1 MCMNDDLRNEI
12 LVKNIKTLEDA
23 IKAIKQNKSNINVII
38 KELEGVKEK
47 IKNQK
52 EEFSKKISEIE
63 ENFKN
68 EIEKLRDEFKNN
80 VLNEFPNTEKNN
92 FSNSFEETFPSCEK
106 LEDKKEVKEENNL
119 NFGNENQEIEL
130 KKENLDLKER
140 LENLKNEKI
149 KEIGEK
155 DQRISEL
162 TEKNTELEEKNK
174 KLENEK
180 NDKIDE
186 IKKLSKDLNQEKANF
201 DNLETKFSNFKKGA
215 EDEFL
220 KLNGEIKSRDVK
232 INDLNFKINNLLREK
247 TNLEKNV
254 DDLRREILSKN
265 QAITRLEN
273 QVSSLTENVKNRDY
287 KISGLEKD
295 NNELENDKN
304 NLISRLADFKDLEEL
319 EALYSEY
326 LKIPENDRE
335 KYDAILKPHLG
346 KDMFLYL
353 VTTKFSNYK
362 DFLKNDF
369 IENAD
374 FYAVLVKIYDYV
386 INVMNKEYDEEVYEF
401 LNPEIGERY
410 NPISQIPSS
419 NSVSNGDVARVIVKG
434 YQRKRDK
441 KLLYQSIVLLK

>member
-1 MCMNDDLRNEI
+1 MNDGQTGKI
-12 LVKNIKTLEDA
+12 LNDSI
-23 IKAIKQNKSNINVII
+23 
-38 KELEGVKEK
+38 EK
-47 IKNQK
+47 IKGILSIIAK
-52 EEFSKKISEIE
+52 ISTRVDGLEKRISEIE
-63 ENFKN
+63 
-68 EIEKLRDEFKNN
+68 KLNN
-80 VLNEFPNTEKNN
+80 IYSPK
-92 FSNSFEETFPSCEK
+92 ETISD
-106 LEDKKEVKEENNL
+106 EDKNEVKERNNL
-119 NFGNENQEIEL
+119 DFGNKNQEIEL
-130 KKENLDLKER
+130 KKENLDLKKR

-149 KEIGEK
+149 KEIEEK

-174 KLENEK
+174 KLEEEK

-186 IKKLSKDLNQEKANF
+186 IKKISKDLNQEKDNF
-201 DNLETKFSNFKKGA
+201 DNLKIEFSNFKKGA
-215 EDEFL
+215 EAEFL
-220 KLNGEIKSRDVK
+220 RLNGEIKSRDVK

-247 TNLEKNV
+247 ANLEKKV
-254 DDLRREILSKN
+254 DDLRREIFSKN
-265 QAITRLEN
+265 QTITHLEN
-273 QVSSLTENVKNRDY
+273 QVSSLTKDVKNRDN
-287 KISGLEKD
+287 KILGLEKD
-295 NNELENDKN
+295 KYELENDKN

-335 KYDAILKPHLG
+335 KYDAILKPYLG

-401 LNPEIGERY
+401 VNPEIGERY

>member
-1 MCMNDDLRNEI
+1 MNDGQTGKI
-12 LVKNIKTLEDA
+12 LNDSI
-23 IKAIKQNKSNINVII
+23 
-38 KELEGVKEK
+38 EK
-47 IKNQK
+47 IKGILSIIAK
-52 EEFSKKISEIE
+52 ISTRVDGLEKRISEIE
-63 ENFKN
+63 
-68 EIEKLRDEFKNN
+68 KLNN
-80 VLNEFPNTEKNN
+80 IYSPK
-92 FSNSFEETFPSCEK
+92 ETISD
-106 LEDKKEVKEENNL
+106 EDKKEVKEQNDLE
-119 NFGNENQEIEL
+119 FGNENQGIKL
-130 KKENLDLKER
+130 KKENKKLEEENLDLKER

-149 KEIGEK
+149 KEIEEK

-174 KLENEK
+174 KLEEEK
-180 NDKIDE
+180 NEKIDE
-186 IKKLSKDLNQEKANF
+186 IKKISKDLNQEKDNF
-201 DNLETKFSNFKKGA
+201 DNLKIEFSNFKKGA
-215 EDEFL
+215 EAEFL

-295 NNELENDKN
+295 NNKLKNDKN

-401 LNPEIGERY
+401 VNPEIGERY

>member
-1 MCMNDDLRNEI
+1 MNDGQTGKI
-12 LVKNIKTLEDA
+12 LNDSI
-23 IKAIKQNKSNINVII
+23 
-38 KELEGVKEK
+38 EK
-47 IKNQK
+47 IKGILSIIAK
-52 EEFSKKISEIE
+52 ISTRVDGLEKRISEIE
-63 ENFKN
+63 
-68 EIEKLRDEFKNN
+68 KLNN
-80 VLNEFPNTEKNN
+80 IYSPK
-92 FSNSFEETFPSCEK
+92 ETISD
-106 LEDKKEVKEENNL
+106 EDKNEVKERNNL
-119 NFGNENQEIEL
+119 DFGNKNQEIEL
-130 KKENLDLKER
+130 KKENLDLKKR

-149 KEIGEK
+149 KEIEEK

-174 KLENEK
+174 KLEEEK

-186 IKKLSKDLNQEKANF
+186 IKKISKDLNQEKDNF

-215 EDEFL
+215 EAEFL
-220 KLNGEIKSRDVK
+220 RLNGEIKSRDVK

-247 TNLEKNV
+247 ANLEKKV
-254 DDLRREILSKN
+254 DDLRREIFSKN
-265 QAITRLEN
+265 QTITHLEN
-273 QVSSLTENVKNRDY
+273 QVSSLTKDVKNRDN
-287 KISGLEKD
+287 KILGLEKD
-295 NNELENDKN
+295 KYELENDKN

-335 KYDAILKPHLG
+335 KYDAILKPYLG

-401 LNPEIGERY
+401 VNPEIGERY

>member
-1 MCMNDDLRNEI
+1 MCMNDYLRDEI

-92 FSNSFEETFPSCEK
+92 FGNSFEETFPSCEK
-106 LEDKKEVKEENNL
+106 LEDKNEVKEKNNL
-119 NFGNENQEIEL
+119 NFGNGNQENEL
-130 KKENLDLKER
+130 KEENKKLEEENLDLKKR

-149 KEIGEK
+149 KEIGER
-155 DQRISEL
+155 DRRISEL
-162 TEKNTELEEKNK
+162 TEKNTELKDKNK
-174 KLENEK
+174 KLEEEKNEK
-180 NDKIDE
+180 IDK
-186 IKKLSKDLNQEKANF
+186 
-201 DNLETKFSNFKKGA
+201 
-215 EDEFL
+215 
-220 KLNGEIKSRDVK
+220 IKSRDVK
-232 INDLNFKINNLLREK
+232 IDNLLREK
-247 TNLEKNV
+247 ANLEKNV
-254 DDLRREILSKN
+254 DDLS
-265 QAITRLEN
+265 QTITHLEN
-273 QVSSLTENVKNRDY
+273 QVSSLTKDVKNGDN
-287 KISGLEKD
+287 KILGLEKD
-295 NNELENDKN
+295 KYELENDKN

-326 LKIPENDRE
+326 LKIPKNDRE

-401 LNPEIGERY
+401 VNPEIGERY

-434 YQRKRDK
+434 YQRRRDK

>member
-1 MCMNDDLRNEI
+1 MNDGQTGEI
-12 LVKNIKTLEDA
+12 LDNSIDK
-23 IKAIKQNKSNINVII
+23 I
-38 KELEGVKEK
+38 KENRSFIMDLIKKVEFLENKEK
-47 IKNQK
+47 
-52 EEFSKKISEIE
+52 EFSKKISEIE
-63 ENFKN
+63 KNFKN

-80 VLNEFPNTEKNN
+80 GLNESPNTEKNN
-92 FSNSFEETFPSCEK
+92 FNNFSEEMFSSK
-106 LEDKKEVKEENNL
+106 LEGEDGNNL
-119 NFGNENQEIEL
+119 NFENENQETELKEENKRL
-130 KKENLDLKER
+130 KKEKE
-140 LENLKNEKI
+140 E
-149 KEIGEK
+149 EIGKK
-155 DQRISEL
+155 DKRISEL

-174 KLENEK
+174 KLEKEKNEK
-180 NDKIDE
+180 INEKIDE
-186 IKKLSKDLNQEKANF
+186 IKKLSKDLNQEKDNF

-254 DDLRREILSKN
+254 DDLGREILSKN
-265 QAITRLEN
+265 QTITHLEN
-273 QVSSLTENVKNRDY
+273 QVSSLTKDVKNRDN

-295 NNELENDKN
+295 NNELKNDNN

-401 LNPEIGERY
+401 VNPEIGERY

>member
-1 MCMNDDLRNEI
+1 MNDGQTGKI
-12 LVKNIKTLEDA
+12 LDNSIDKIRENRLFIIELNKKVKFLE
-23 IKAIKQNKSNINVII
+23 N
-38 KELEGVKEK
+38 KEK
-47 IKNQK
+47 
-52 EEFSKKISEIE
+52 EFSEKISEIE
-63 ENFKN
+63 ENFKS
-68 EIEKLRDEFKNN
+68 EIKKLRDEFKNN
-80 VLNEFPNTEKNN
+80 GLNESPNTEKNN

-106 LEDKKEVKEENNL
+106 LEDKNEVKEKNNL
-119 NFGNENQEIEL
+119 NFGNGNQE
-130 KKENLDLKER
+130 
-140 LENLKNEKI
+140 
-149 KEIGEK
+149 
-155 DQRISEL
+155 
-162 TEKNTELEEKNK
+162 TELEEKNK
-174 KLENEK
+174 KLEEEK
-180 NDKIDE
+180 NEKIDE
-186 IKKLSKDLNQEKANF
+186 IKKISKDLNQEKDNF
-201 DNLETKFSNFKKGA
+201 DNLKIEFSNFKKGVEA
-215 EDEFL
+215 EFL
-220 KLNGEIKSRDVK
+220 RLNGEIKSRDVK

-247 TNLEKNV
+247 ANLEKNV

-265 QAITRLEN
+265 QAITHLEN
-273 QVSSLTENVKNRDY
+273 QVSSLTKDVKNRDN
-287 KISGLEKD
+287 KILGLEKD
-295 NNELENDKN
+295 KYELENDKN

-326 LKIPENDRE
+326 LKIPKNDRE
-335 KYDAILKPHLG
+335 KYDAILKPYLG

-401 LNPEIGERY
+401 VNPEIGKRY

>member
-1 MCMNDDLRNEI
+1 MNDGQTGEI
-12 LVKNIKTLEDA
+12 LDNSIDK
-23 IKAIKQNKSNINVII
+23 I
-38 KELEGVKEK
+38 KENRSFIMDLIKKVEFLENKEK
-47 IKNQK
+47 
-52 EEFSKKISEIE
+52 EFSKKISEIE
-63 ENFKN
+63 KNFKN

-80 VLNEFPNTEKNN
+80 GLNESPNTEKNN
-92 FSNSFEETFPSCEK
+92 FNNFSEEMFSSK
-106 LEDKKEVKEENNL
+106 LEGEDGNNL
-119 NFGNENQEIEL
+119 NFENENQETELKEENKRL
-130 KKENLDLKER
+130 KKEKE
-140 LENLKNEKI
+140 E
-149 KEIGEK
+149 EIGKK
-155 DQRISEL
+155 DKRISEL

-174 KLENEK
+174 KLEKEKNEK
-180 NDKIDE
+180 INEKIDE
-186 IKKLSKDLNQEKANF
+186 IKKLSKDLNQEKDNF

-254 DDLRREILSKN
+254 DDLGREILSKN
-265 QAITRLEN
+265 QTITHLEN
-273 QVSSLTENVKNRDY
+273 QVSSLTKDVKNRDN

-295 NNELENDKN
+295 NNELKNDKN

-319 EALYSEY
+319 EDLYSEY

-401 LNPEIGERY
+401 VNPEIGERY

>member
-1 MCMNDDLRNEI
+1 MNDGQTGEI
-12 LVKNIKTLEDA
+12 LDNSIDKIRENRLFIIELNKKVKFLE
-23 IKAIKQNKSNINVII
+23 N
-38 KELEGVKEK
+38 KEK
-47 IKNQK
+47 
-52 EEFSKKISEIE
+52 EFSEKISEIE
-63 ENFKN
+63 ENFKS
-68 EIEKLRDEFKNN
+68 EIKKLRDEFKNN
-80 VLNEFPNTEKNN
+80 GLNESPNTEKNKFN
-92 FSNSFEETFPSCEK
+92 NSSEEMFPSYEK
-106 LEDKKEVKEENNL
+106 LKDKKEVKEQNDLE
-119 NFGNENQEIEL
+119 FGNENQGIEL
-130 KKENLDLKER
+130 KKENKKLEEENLDLKER

-149 KEIGEK
+149 KEIEEK

-174 KLENEK
+174 KLEKEK

-201 DNLETKFSNFKKGA
+201 DNLKIEFSNFKKGA

-265 QAITRLEN
+265 QAITHLEN
-273 QVSSLTENVKNRDY
+273 QVSSLTEDVRNREH
-287 KISGLEKD
+287 KISGLENDK
-295 NNELENDKN
+295 NKLENDKN

-319 EALYSEY
+319 EELYSEY

-386 INVMNKEYDEEVYEF
+386 INMMNKEYDEEVYEF
-401 LNPEIGERY
+401 VNPEIGERY

>member
-1 MCMNDDLRNEI
+1 MNDGQTGEI
-12 LVKNIKTLEDA
+12 LDNSIDK
-23 IKAIKQNKSNINVII
+23 I
-38 KELEGVKEK
+38 KENRSFIMDLIKKVEFLENKEK
-47 IKNQK
+47 
-52 EEFSKKISEIE
+52 EFSKKISEIE
-63 ENFKN
+63 KNFKN

-80 VLNEFPNTEKNN
+80 GLNESPNTEKNN
-92 FSNSFEETFPSCEK
+92 FNNFSEEMFSSK
-106 LEDKKEVKEENNL
+106 LEGEDGNNL
-119 NFGNENQEIEL
+119 NFENENQETELKEENKRL
-130 KKENLDLKER
+130 KKEKE
-140 LENLKNEKI
+140 E
-149 KEIGEK
+149 EIGKK
-155 DQRISEL
+155 DKRISEL

-174 KLENEK
+174 KLEKEKNEK
-180 NDKIDE
+180 INEKIDE
-186 IKKLSKDLNQEKANF
+186 IKKLSKDLNQEKDNF

-254 DDLRREILSKN
+254 DDLGREILSKN
-265 QAITRLEN
+265 QTITHLEN
-273 QVSSLTENVKNRDY
+273 QVSSLTKDVKNRDN

-295 NNELENDKN
+295 NNELKNDKN

-369 IENAD
+369 IENAN

>member
-1 MCMNDDLRNEI
+1 MNDGQTGKI
-12 LVKNIKTLEDA
+12 LNDSI
-23 IKAIKQNKSNINVII
+23 
-38 KELEGVKEK
+38 EK
-47 IKNQK
+47 IKGILSIIAK
-52 EEFSKKISEIE
+52 ISTRVDGLEKRISEIE
-63 ENFKN
+63 
-68 EIEKLRDEFKNN
+68 KLNN
-80 VLNEFPNTEKNN
+80 IYSPK
-92 FSNSFEETFPSCEK
+92 ETISD
-106 LEDKKEVKEENNL
+106 EDKKEVKEQNDLE
-119 NFGNENQEIEL
+119 FGNENQGIEL
-130 KKENLDLKER
+130 KKENKKLEEENLDLKER

-149 KEIGEK
+149 KEIEEK

-174 KLENEK
+174 KLEEEK
-180 NDKIDE
+180 NEKIDE
-186 IKKLSKDLNQEKANF
+186 IKKISKDLNQEKDNF
-201 DNLETKFSNFKKGA
+201 DNLKIEFSNFKKGA
-215 EDEFL
+215 EAEFL
-220 KLNGEIKSRDVK
+220 RLNGEIKSRDVK

-265 QAITRLEN
+265 QTITRLEN
-273 QVSSLTENVKNRDY
+273 QVSSLTEDVKNRNY

-295 NNELENDKN
+295 NNELKNDKN

-319 EALYSEY
+319 EDLYSEY

-401 LNPEIGERY
+401 VNPEIGERY

>member
-1 MCMNDDLRNEI
+1 MEMNDGQTGKI
-12 LVKNIKTLEDA
+12 LNDSI
-23 IKAIKQNKSNINVII
+23 
-38 KELEGVKEK
+38 EK
-47 IKNQK
+47 IKGILSIIAK
-52 EEFSKKISEIE
+52 ISTRVDGLEKRISEIE
-63 ENFKN
+63 
-68 EIEKLRDEFKNN
+68 KLNN
-80 VLNEFPNTEKNN
+80 IYSPK
-92 FSNSFEETFPSCEK
+92 ETISD
-106 LEDKKEVKEENNL
+106 EDKNEVKERNNL
-119 NFGNENQEIEL
+119 DFGNKNQEIEL

-149 KEIGEK
+149 KEIEEK

-174 KLENEK
+174 KLEEEK
-180 NDKIDE
+180 NEKIDE
-186 IKKLSKDLNQEKANF
+186 IEKISKDLNQEKDNF
-201 DNLETKFSNFKKGA
+201 DNLKIEFSNFKKGA
-215 EDEFL
+215 EAEFL
-220 KLNGEIKSRDVK
+220 RLNGEIKSRDVK

-247 TNLEKNV
+247 ANLEKKV
-254 DDLRREILSKN
+254 DDLRREIFSKN
-265 QAITRLEN
+265 QTITHLEN
-273 QVSSLTENVKNRDY
+273 QVSSLTKDVKNRDN
-287 KISGLEKD
+287 KILGLEKD
-295 NNELENDKN
+295 KYELENDKN

-335 KYDAILKPHLG
+335 KYDAILKPYLG

-434 YQRKRDK
+434 YQRRRDK

>member
-1 MCMNDDLRNEI
+1 MNDGQTGEI
-12 LVKNIKTLEDA
+12 LGNSIDKIRENRLFIIELNKKVKFLE
-23 IKAIKQNKSNINVII
+23 N
-38 KELEGVKEK
+38 KEK
-47 IKNQK
+47 
-52 EEFSKKISEIE
+52 EFSEKISEIE
-63 ENFKN
+63 ENFKS
-68 EIEKLRDEFKNN
+68 EIKKLRDEFKNN
-80 VLNEFPNTEKNN
+80 GLNESPNTEKNKFN
-92 FSNSFEETFPSCEK
+92 NSSEEMFPSYEK
-106 LEDKKEVKEENNL
+106 LKDKKEVKEQNDLE
-119 NFGNENQEIEL
+119 FGNENQGIEL
-130 KKENLDLKER
+130 KKENKKLEEENLDLKER

-149 KEIGEK
+149 KEIEEK

-174 KLENEK
+174 KLEKEK

-215 EDEFL
+215 EDGFL
-220 KLNGEIKSRDVK
+220 RLNGEIKSRDVK

-247 TNLEKNV
+247 ANLEKKV

-265 QAITRLEN
+265 QAITHLEN
-273 QVSSLTENVKNRDY
+273 QVSSLTEDVRNREH
-287 KISGLEKD
+287 KISGLENDK
-295 NNELENDKN
+295 NKLENDKN

-319 EALYSEY
+319 EELYSEY

>member
-63 ENFKN
+63 ENIKN

-174 KLENEK
+174 KLEEK
-180 NDKIDE
+180 NKKLEEEKNEKIDE
-186 IKKLSKDLNQEKANF
+186 IKKISKDLNQEKDNF
-201 DNLETKFSNFKKGA
+201 DNLKT
-215 EDEFL
+215 EFL
-220 KLNGEIKSRDVK
+220 KLKEEIKSRDVK
-232 INDLNFKINNLLREK
+232 INNLLREK
-247 TNLEKNV
+247 ANLEKNV
-254 DDLRREILSKN
+254 DDLS
-265 QAITRLEN
+265 QTITHLEN
-273 QVSSLTENVKNRDY
+273 QVSSLTKDVKNGDN
-287 KISGLEKD
+287 KILGLEKD
-295 NNELENDKN
+295 KYELENDKN

-401 LNPEIGERY
+401 VNPEIGERY

-419 NSVSNGDVARVIVKG
+419 NSVSNGEVARVIVKG

>member
-1 MCMNDDLRNEI
+1 MNDGQTGKI
-12 LVKNIKTLEDA
+12 LNDSI
-23 IKAIKQNKSNINVII
+23 
-38 KELEGVKEK
+38 EK
-47 IKNQK
+47 IKGILSIIAK
-52 EEFSKKISEIE
+52 ISTRVDGLEKRISEIE
-63 ENFKN
+63 
-68 EIEKLRDEFKNN
+68 KLNN
-80 VLNEFPNTEKNN
+80 IYSPK
-92 FSNSFEETFPSCEK
+92 ETISD
-106 LEDKKEVKEENNL
+106 EDKKEVKEQNDLE
-119 NFGNENQEIEL
+119 FGNENQGIEL
-130 KKENLDLKER
+130 KKENKKLEEENLDLKER
-140 LENLKNEKI
+140 LENFKNEKI
-149 KEIGEK
+149 KEIEEK

-162 TEKNTELEEKNK
+162 TEKNIELEEKNK
-174 KLENEK
+174 KLEEEK
-180 NDKIDE
+180 NEKIDE
-186 IKKLSKDLNQEKANF
+186 IKKISKDLNQEKDNF
-201 DNLETKFSNFKKGA
+201 DNLKIEFSNFKKGA
-215 EDEFL
+215 EAEFL

-273 QVSSLTENVKNRDY
+273 QVSSLTKDVRNRDY
-287 KISGLEKD
+287 KISDLEND
-295 NNELENDKN
+295 NNELKNDKN

-401 LNPEIGERY
+401 VNPEIGERY

-434 YQRKRDK
+434 YQRRRDK

>member
-1 MCMNDDLRNEI
+1 MNDGQTGEI
-12 LVKNIKTLEDA
+12 LDNSIDK
-23 IKAIKQNKSNINVII
+23 I
-38 KELEGVKEK
+38 KENRLFIIELINKVKFLENKEK
-47 IKNQK
+47 
-52 EEFSKKISEIE
+52 EFSKKISEIE

-80 VLNEFPNTEKNN
+80 VLNESSNTEKNN
-92 FSNSFEETFPSCEK
+92 FNNSSEEMFPSK
-106 LEDKKEVKEENNL
+106 LEDKKAGEEGSNL
-119 NFGNENQEIEL
+119 NSENENPETKLIE
-130 KKENLDLKER
+130 E
-140 LENLKNEKI
+140 
-149 KEIGEK
+149 
-155 DQRISEL
+155 
-162 TEKNTELEEKNK
+162 NK
-174 KLENEK
+174 KLEKEK

-186 IKKLSKDLNQEKANF
+186 IKKLKEDLAQEKNNF
-201 DNLETKFSNFKKGA
+201 NNLKTKFSKFEEGA
-215 EDEFL
+215 KDEFL
-220 KLNGEIKSRDVK
+220 KLKEEIKSRDVK
-232 INDLNFKINNLLREK
+232 INNLSIEK
-247 TNLEKNV
+247 TDLEKKVGN
-254 DDLRREILSKN
+254 LGEKIFSKN
-265 QAITRLEN
+265 QTITRLEN
-273 QVSSLTENVKNRDY
+273 QVSSLTEDVKNRDN

-295 NNELENDKN
+295 KYELKNDKN
-304 NLISRLADFKDLEEL
+304 DLISRLADFKDLEEL

-369 IENAD
+369 IENAN

-419 NSVSNGDVARVIVKG
+419 NSVSNGEVARVIVKG
-434 YQRKRDK
+434 YQRRRDK

>member
-1 MCMNDDLRNEI
+1 MNDGQTGEI
-12 LVKNIKTLEDA
+12 LGNSIDKIRENRLFIIELNKKVKFLE
-23 IKAIKQNKSNINVII
+23 N
-38 KELEGVKEK
+38 KEK
-47 IKNQK
+47 
-52 EEFSKKISEIE
+52 EFSEKISEIE
-63 ENFKN
+63 ENFKS
-68 EIEKLRDEFKNN
+68 EIKKLRDEFKNN
-80 VLNEFPNTEKNN
+80 GLNESPNTEKNKFN
-92 FSNSFEETFPSCEK
+92 NSSEEMFPSYEK
-106 LEDKKEVKEENNL
+106 LKDKKEVKERNDLE
-119 NFGNENQEIEL
+119 FGNENQGIEL
-130 KKENLDLKER
+130 KKENKKLEEENLDLKER

-149 KEIGEK
+149 KEIEEK

-174 KLENEK
+174 KLEEEK
-180 NDKIDE
+180 NEKIDE
-186 IKKLSKDLNQEKANF
+186 IKKISKDLNQEKDNF
-201 DNLETKFSNFKKGA
+201 DNLKIEFSNFKKGA
-215 EDEFL
+215 EAEFL
-220 KLNGEIKSRDVK
+220 RLNGEIKSRDVK

-247 TNLEKNV
+247 ANLEKNV

-265 QAITRLEN
+265 QTITHLEN
-273 QVSSLTENVKNRDY
+273 QVSSLTKDVKNRDN
-287 KISGLEKD
+287 KILGLEKD
-295 NNELENDKN
+295 KYELENDKN

-374 FYAVLVKIYDYV
+374 FYPVLVKIYDYV

-401 LNPEIGERY
+401 VNPEIGERY

-419 NSVSNGDVARVIVKG
+419 NSVSNGEVARVIVKG
-434 YQRKRDK
+434 YQRRRDK

>member
-1 MCMNDDLRNEI
+1 MNDGQTGEI
-12 LVKNIKTLEDA
+12 LGNSIDKIRENRLFIIELNKKVKFLE
-23 IKAIKQNKSNINVII
+23 N
-38 KELEGVKEK
+38 KEK
-47 IKNQK
+47 
-52 EEFSKKISEIE
+52 EFSEKISEIE
-63 ENFKN
+63 ENFKS
-68 EIEKLRDEFKNN
+68 EIKKLRDEFKNN
-80 VLNEFPNTEKNN
+80 GLNESPNTEKNKFN
-92 FSNSFEETFPSCEK
+92 NSSEEMFPSYEK
-106 LEDKKEVKEENNL
+106 LKDKKEVKEQNDLE
-119 NFGNENQEIEL
+119 FGNENQGIEL
-130 KKENLDLKER
+130 KKENKKLEEENLDLKER
-140 LENLKNEKI
+140 LENFKNEKI
-149 KEIGEK
+149 KEIEEK

-174 KLENEK
+174 KLEEEK
-180 NDKIDE
+180 NEKIDE
-186 IKKLSKDLNQEKANF
+186 IKKISKDLNQEKDNF
-201 DNLETKFSNFKKGA
+201 DNLKIEFSNFKKGA
-215 EDEFL
+215 EAEFL

-295 NNELENDKN
+295 NNELKNDKN

-319 EALYSEY
+319 EDLYSEY

-401 LNPEIGERY
+401 VNPEIGERY

>member
-174 KLENEK
+174 KLEEK
-180 NDKIDE
+180 NKKLEEEKNEKIDE
-186 IKKLSKDLNQEKANF
+186 IKKISKDLNQEKDNF
-201 DNLETKFSNFKKGA
+201 DNLKT
-215 EDEFL
+215 EFL
-220 KLNGEIKSRDVK
+220 KLKEEIKSRDVK
-232 INDLNFKINNLLREK
+232 INNLLREK
-247 TNLEKNV
+247 ANLEKNV
-254 DDLRREILSKN
+254 DDLS
-265 QAITRLEN
+265 QTITHLEN
-273 QVSSLTENVKNRDY
+273 QVSSLTKDVKNGDN
-287 KISGLEKD
+287 KILGLEKD
-295 NNELENDKN
+295 KYELENDKN

>member
-1 MCMNDDLRNEI
+1 MNDGQTGKI
-12 LVKNIKTLEDA
+12 LDNSIDKIRENRLFIIELNKKVKFLE
-23 IKAIKQNKSNINVII
+23 N
-38 KELEGVKEK
+38 KEK
-47 IKNQK
+47 
-52 EEFSKKISEIE
+52 EFSEKISEIE
-63 ENFKN
+63 ENFKS
-68 EIEKLRDEFKNN
+68 EIKKLRDEFKNN
-80 VLNEFPNTEKNN
+80 GLNESPNTEKNN

-106 LEDKKEVKEENNL
+106 LEDKNEVKEKNNL
-119 NFGNENQEIEL
+119 NFGNRNQENEL
-130 KKENLDLKER
+130 KEENKKLEEENLDLKKR

-149 KEIGEK
+149 KEIEER
-155 DQRISEL
+155 DRRISEL

-174 KLENEK
+174 KLEEEK
-180 NDKIDE
+180 NEKIDE
-186 IKKLSKDLNQEKANF
+186 IKKISKDLNQEKDNF
-201 DNLETKFSNFKKGA
+201 DNLKIEFSNFKKGVEA
-215 EDEFL
+215 EFL
-220 KLNGEIKSRDVK
+220 RLNGEIKSRDVK

-247 TNLEKNV
+247 ANLEKNV

-265 QAITRLEN
+265 QAITHLEN
-273 QVSSLTENVKNRDY
+273 QVSSLTKDVKNRDN
-287 KISGLEKD
+287 KILGLEKD
-295 NNELENDKN
+295 KYELENDKN

-335 KYDAILKPHLG
+335 KYDAILKPYLG

-401 LNPEIGERY
+401 VNPEIGERY

-419 NSVSNGDVARVIVKG
+419 NSVSNGDVVRVIVKG

>member
-1 MCMNDDLRNEI
+1 MNDGQTGKI
-12 LVKNIKTLEDA
+12 LNDSI
-23 IKAIKQNKSNINVII
+23 
-38 KELEGVKEK
+38 EK
-47 IKNQK
+47 IKGILSIIAK
-52 EEFSKKISEIE
+52 ISTRVDGLEKRISEIE
-63 ENFKN
+63 
-68 EIEKLRDEFKNN
+68 KLNN
-80 VLNEFPNTEKNN
+80 IYSPK
-92 FSNSFEETFPSCEK
+92 ETISD
-106 LEDKKEVKEENNL
+106 EDKNEVKERNNL
-119 NFGNENQEIEL
+119 DFGNKNQEIEL
-130 KKENLDLKER
+130 KKENLDLKKR

-149 KEIGEK
+149 KEIEEK

-174 KLENEK
+174 KLEEEK

-186 IKKLSKDLNQEKANF
+186 IKKISKDLNQEKDNF
-201 DNLETKFSNFKKGA
+201 DNLKIEFSNFKKGA
-215 EDEFL
+215 EAEFL
-220 KLNGEIKSRDVK
+220 RLNGEIKSRDVK

-247 TNLEKNV
+247 ANLEKKV
-254 DDLRREILSKN
+254 DDLRREIFSKN
-265 QAITRLEN
+265 QTITHLEN
-273 QVSSLTENVKNRDY
+273 QVSSLTKDVKNRDN
-287 KISGLEKD
+287 KILGLEKD
-295 NNELENDKN
+295 KYELENDKN

-326 LKIPENDRE
+326 LKIPKNDRE
-335 KYDAILKPHLG
+335 KYDAILKPYLG

>member
-1 MCMNDDLRNEI
+1 MNDGQTGEI
-12 LVKNIKTLEDA
+12 LGNSIDKIRENRLFIIELNKKVKFLE
-23 IKAIKQNKSNINVII
+23 N
-38 KELEGVKEK
+38 KEK
-47 IKNQK
+47 
-52 EEFSKKISEIE
+52 EFSEKISEIE
-63 ENFKN
+63 ENFKS
-68 EIEKLRDEFKNN
+68 EIKKLRDEFKNN
-80 VLNEFPNTEKNN
+80 GLNESPNTEKNKFN
-92 FSNSFEETFPSCEK
+92 NSSEEMFPSYEK
-106 LEDKKEVKEENNL
+106 LKDKKEVKEQNDLE
-119 NFGNENQEIEL
+119 FGNENQGIEL
-130 KKENLDLKER
+130 KKENKKLEEENLDLKER
-140 LENLKNEKI
+140 LENFKNEKI
-149 KEIGEK
+149 KEIEEK

-174 KLENEK
+174 KLEEEK
-180 NDKIDE
+180 NEKIDE
-186 IKKLSKDLNQEKANF
+186 IKKLSKDLNQEKDNF

-295 NNELENDKN
+295 NNELKNDKN

-319 EALYSEY
+319 EDLYSEY

-401 LNPEIGERY
+401 VNPEIGERY

>member
-1 MCMNDDLRNEI
+1 MNDGQTGKI
-12 LVKNIKTLEDA
+12 LNDSI
-23 IKAIKQNKSNINVII
+23 
-38 KELEGVKEK
+38 EK
-47 IKNQK
+47 IKGILSIIAK
-52 EEFSKKISEIE
+52 ISTRVDGLEKRISEIE
-63 ENFKN
+63 
-68 EIEKLRDEFKNN
+68 KLNN
-80 VLNEFPNTEKNN
+80 IYSPK
-92 FSNSFEETFPSCEK
+92 ETISD
-106 LEDKKEVKEENNL
+106 EDKKEVKEKNNL
-119 NFGNENQEIEL
+119 NFGNENQENEL
-130 KKENLDLKER
+130 KEENLDLKER

-149 KEIGEK
+149 KEIEEK

-174 KLENEK
+174 KLEEEK
-180 NDKIDE
+180 NEKIDE
-186 IKKLSKDLNQEKANF
+186 IKKLSKDLNQEKDNF

-265 QAITRLEN
+265 QSITRLEN
-273 QVSSLTENVKNRDY
+273 QVSSLTEDVKNRDY
-287 KISGLEKD
+287 KIFGLEKD
-295 NNELENDKN
+295 NNELKNDKN

-401 LNPEIGERY
+401 VNPEIGERY

>member
-1 MCMNDDLRNEI
+1 MNDGQTGEI
-12 LVKNIKTLEDA
+12 LDNSIDKIRENRLFIIELNKKVKFLE
-23 IKAIKQNKSNINVII
+23 N
-38 KELEGVKEK
+38 KEK
-47 IKNQK
+47 
-52 EEFSKKISEIE
+52 EFSEKISEIE
-63 ENFKN
+63 ENFKS
-68 EIEKLRDEFKNN
+68 EIKKLRDEFKNN
-80 VLNEFPNTEKNN
+80 GLNESPNTEKNKFN
-92 FSNSFEETFPSCEK
+92 NSSEEIFPSYEK
-106 LEDKKEVKEENNL
+106 LKDKKEVKEQNDLE
-119 NFGNENQEIEL
+119 FGNENQGIEL
-130 KKENLDLKER
+130 KKENKKLEEENLDLKER

-149 KEIGEK
+149 KEIEEK

-174 KLENEK
+174 KLEEEK

-186 IKKLSKDLNQEKANF
+186 IKKISKDLNQEKDNF
-201 DNLETKFSNFKKGA
+201 DNLKIEFSNFKKGA
-215 EDEFL
+215 EAEFL
-220 KLNGEIKSRDVK
+220 RLNGEIKSRDVK

-247 TNLEKNV
+247 ANLEKKV
-254 DDLRREILSKN
+254 DDLRREIFSKN
-265 QAITRLEN
+265 QTITHLEN
-273 QVSSLTENVKNRDY
+273 QVSSLTKDVKNRDN
-287 KISGLEKD
+287 KILGLEKD
-295 NNELENDKN
+295 KYELENDKN

-335 KYDAILKPHLG
+335 KYDAILKPYLG

>member
-1 MCMNDDLRNEI
+1 MCMNDYQRDKI
-12 LVKNIKTLEDA
+12 LFENIKTLEDS
-23 IKAIKQNKSNINVII
+23 IEAIKQNKSDINVII
-38 KELEGVKEK
+38 KELERVKKKLE
-47 IKNQK
+47 NQK
-52 EEFSKKISEIE
+52 EEFFKKISKIE

-68 EIEKLRDEFKNN
+68 EIKKLRDEFKHNG
-80 VLNEFPNTEKNN
+80 LNESLNTEKNN
-92 FSNSFEETFPSCEK
+92 FNNSSEEMFPSK
-106 LEDKKEVKEENNL
+106 LEDKKAGEEGSNLNSENENPETKLIEENKRL
-119 NFGNENQEIEL
+119 EEENKRL
-130 KKENLDLKER
+130 KKEKE
-140 LENLKNEKI
+140 E
-149 KEIGEK
+149 EIGKK
-155 DQRISEL
+155 DQRISEIIKE
-162 TEKNTELEEKNK
+162 TEKLEREKKEEIEKREKRISELTAETE
-174 KLENEK
+174 KLEKEK
-180 NDKIDE
+180 KEKIDE
-186 IKKLSKDLNQEKANF
+186 IK
-201 DNLETKFSNFKKGA
+201 
-215 EDEFL
+215 
-220 KLNGEIKSRDVK
+220 SRDIK

-247 TNLEKNV
+247 TDLEKKVGN
-254 DDLRREILSKN
+254 LGEKIFSKN
-265 QAITRLEN
+265 KDITRLEN
-273 QVSSLTENVKNRDY
+273 QVSSLTEDVKNRDN

-295 NNELENDKN
+295 KYELENDKN

>member
-1 MCMNDDLRNEI
+1 MCMNDYLRDEI

-38 KELEGVKEK
+38 KELEGVKEN

-106 LEDKKEVKEENNL
+106 LEDKNEVKEKNNL
-119 NFGNENQEIEL
+119 NFGNENQENEL
-130 KKENLDLKER
+130 KEENKKLEEENLDLKKR

-149 KEIGEK
+149 KEIGER
-155 DQRISEL
+155 DRRISEL
-162 TEKNTELEEKNK
+162 TEKNTELEDKNK
-174 KLENEK
+174 KLEEEKNEK
-180 NDKIDE
+180 ID
-186 IKKLSKDLNQEKANF
+186 
-201 DNLETKFSNFKKGA
+201 
-215 EDEFL
+215 
-220 KLNGEIKSRDVK
+220 EIKSRDVK
-232 INDLNFKINNLLREK
+232 INNLLREK
-247 TNLEKNV
+247 ANLEKNV
-254 DDLRREILSKN
+254 DDLS
-265 QAITRLEN
+265 QTITHLEN
-273 QVSSLTENVKNRDY
+273 QVSSLTKDVKNGDN
-287 KISGLEKD
+287 KILGLEKD
-295 NNELENDKN
+295 KYELENDKN

-335 KYDAILKPHLG
+335 KYDAILKPYLG

-401 LNPEIGERY
+401 VNPEIGERY

>member
-1 MCMNDDLRNEI
+1 MCMNDYQRDKI
-12 LVKNIKTLEDA
+12 LFENIKTLEDS
-23 IKAIKQNKSNINVII
+23 IEAIKQNKSDINVII
-38 KELEGVKEK
+38 KELERVKKKLE
-47 IKNQK
+47 NQK
-52 EEFSKKISEIE
+52 EEFLKKISKIE

-68 EIEKLRDEFKNN
+68 EIKKLRDEFKHNG
-80 VLNEFPNTEKNN
+80 LNESLNTEKNN
-92 FSNSFEETFPSCEK
+92 FNNFSEEMFPSYEK
-106 LEDKKEVKEENNL
+106 LGDKKEGKEGSNLNSENETQETKLKEENKRL
-119 NFGNENQEIEL
+119 EEENKRL
-130 KKENLDLKER
+130 KKEKE
-140 LENLKNEKI
+140 E
-149 KEIGEK
+149 EIGKKDKRISELIAETEK
-155 DQRISEL
+155 LKKEKKEETEKREKRISEL
-162 TEKNTELEEKNK
+162 TAETE
-174 KLENEK
+174 KLEREK
-180 NDKIDE
+180 KEE
-186 IKKLSKDLNQEKANF
+186 IEKLNKDL
-201 DNLETKFSNFKKGA
+201 TNFKNGA
-215 EDEFL
+215 ETEFYRL
-220 KLNGEIKSRDVK
+220 KGEIKSRED
-232 INDLNFKINNLLREK
+232 
-247 TNLEKNV
+247 
-254 DDLRREILSKN
+254 
-265 QAITRLEN
+265 
-273 QVSSLTENVKNRDY
+273 
-287 KISGLEKD
+287 KISGLEK
-295 NNELENDKN
+295 DKN

-369 IENAD
+369 IENAN

>member
-1 MCMNDDLRNEI
+1 MCMNDYLRDEI

-106 LEDKKEVKEENNL
+106 LEDKNEVKEKNNL
-119 NFGNENQEIEL
+119 NFGNENQENEL
-130 KKENLDLKER
+130 KEENKKLEEENLDLKKR

-149 KEIGEK
+149 KEIGER
-155 DQRISEL
+155 DRRISEL
-162 TEKNTELEEKNK
+162 TEKNTELEDKNK
-174 KLENEK
+174 KLEEEKNEK
-180 NDKIDE
+180 ID
-186 IKKLSKDLNQEKANF
+186 
-201 DNLETKFSNFKKGA
+201 
-215 EDEFL
+215 
-220 KLNGEIKSRDVK
+220 EIKSRDVK
-232 INDLNFKINNLLREK
+232 INNLLREK
-247 TNLEKNV
+247 ANLEKNV
-254 DDLRREILSKN
+254 DDLS
-265 QAITRLEN
+265 QTITHLEN
-273 QVSSLTENVKNRDY
+273 QVSSLTKDVKNGDN
-287 KISGLEKD
+287 KILGLEKD
-295 NNELENDKN
+295 KYELENDKN

-335 KYDAILKPHLG
+335 KYDAILKPYLG

-401 LNPEIGERY
+401 VNPEIGERY

>member
-1 MCMNDDLRNEI
+1 MCMNDYQRDKI
-12 LVKNIKTLEDA
+12 LFENIETLKDSIE
-23 IKAIKQNKSNINVII
+23 AIKQNKIDINVII
-38 KELEGVKEK
+38 NELKRVKEK
-47 IKNQK
+47 LENQK
-52 EEFSKKISEIE
+52 EEFLEKISKIE

-68 EIEKLRDEFKNN
+68 EIKKLRDEFKHNG
-80 VLNEFPNTEKNN
+80 LNESSNTEKNN
-92 FSNSFEETFPSCEK
+92 FNSSSEEMFPSYEK
-106 LEDKKEVKEENNL
+106 LGDKKAGEEGSNL
-119 NFGNENQEIEL
+119 NFENENPETKLIEENKRLEEENKRL
-130 KKENLDLKER
+130 KKEKE
-140 LENLKNEKI
+140 E
-149 KEIGEK
+149 EIGKK
-155 DQRISEL
+155 DQRISEIIKE
-162 TEKNTELEEKNK
+162 TEKLEREKKEEIGKLNK
-174 KLENEK
+174 DLIQEKKDK
-180 NDKIDE
+180 ND
-186 IKKLSKDLNQEKANF
+186 
-201 DNLETKFSNFKKGA
+201 
-215 EDEFL
+215 
-220 KLNGEIKSRDVK
+220 
-232 INDLNFKINNLLREK
+232 
-247 TNLEKNV
+247 
-254 DDLRREILSKN
+254 
-265 QAITRLEN
+265 
-273 QVSSLTENVKNRDY
+273 
-287 KISGLEKD
+287 
-295 NNELENDKN
+295 
-304 NLISRLADFKDLEEL
+304 LISRLADFKDLEEL

>member
-1 MCMNDDLRNEI
+1 MCMNDYQRDKI
-12 LVKNIKTLEDA
+12 LFENIKTLKDSIE
-23 IKAIKQNKSNINVII
+23 AIKQNKSDISDINVII
-38 KELEGVKEK
+38 KELERVKKKLE
-47 IKNQK
+47 NQK
-52 EEFSKKISEIE
+52 EEFLKKISKIE

-68 EIEKLRDEFKNN
+68 EMKKLRDEFKHNG
-80 VLNEFPNTEKNN
+80 LNESSNTEKNN
-92 FSNSFEETFPSCEK
+92 FNDFSEEMFSSK
-106 LEDKKEVKEENNL
+106 LEVEDGNNL
-119 NFGNENQEIEL
+119 NFENENQETKLIE
-130 KKENLDLKER
+130 ENKR
-140 LENLKNEKI
+140 LEEENKRLKNEKEEEIGKKDKRISELI
-149 KEIGEK
+149 KETEK
-155 DQRISEL
+155 LEREKKEEIEKREKRISEL
-162 TEKNTELEEKNK
+162 TAETEKLEREEKEEIEKREKRISELIEETEELEKEKK
-174 KLENEK
+174 EEIEKLN
-180 NDKIDE
+180 
-186 IKKLSKDLNQEKANF
+186 KDL
-201 DNLETKFSNFKKGA
+201 TNFKNGA
-215 EDEFL
+215 ETEFYRL
-220 KLNGEIKSRDVK
+220 KGEIKSRED
-232 INDLNFKINNLLREK
+232 
-247 TNLEKNV
+247 
-254 DDLRREILSKN
+254 
-265 QAITRLEN
+265 
-273 QVSSLTENVKNRDY
+273 

-295 NNELENDKN
+295 NN

-319 EALYSEY
+319 EDLYSEY

-401 LNPEIGERY
+401 VNPEIGERY

>member
-1 MCMNDDLRNEI
+1 MNDGQTGEI
-12 LVKNIKTLEDA
+12 LNDSI
-23 IKAIKQNKSNINVII
+23 
-38 KELEGVKEK
+38 EK
-47 IKNQK
+47 IKGILSIIDKINTRVDGLEK
-52 EEFSKKISEIE
+52 RISEIE
-63 ENFKN
+63 KKFKN
-68 EIEKLRDEFKNN
+68 KFENEKSNKFKDIIDSPK
-80 VLNEFPNTEKNN
+80 EMT
-92 FSNSFEETFPSCEK
+92 SD
-106 LEDKKEVKEENNL
+106 EDKKEVKEKNNL
-119 NFGNENQEIEL
+119 DFGNENQETEL
-130 KKENLDLKER
+130 KEENKKLEEENLDLKER
-140 LENLKNEKI
+140 LENFKNEKI
-149 KEIGEK
+149 EEIKER
-155 DQRISEL
+155 DRRISEL

-174 KLENEK
+174 KLEKEK
-180 NDKIDE
+180 NEKIDE
-186 IKKLSKDLNQEKANF
+186 IKKLIKDLNQEKDNF
-201 DNLETKFSNFKKGA
+201 DNLKIEFSNFKKGA
-215 EDEFL
+215 EDGFL
-220 KLNGEIKSRDVK
+220 RLNGEIKSRDVK

-247 TNLEKNV
+247 ANLEKNV

-265 QAITRLEN
+265 QAITHLEN
-273 QVSSLTENVKNRDY
+273 QVSSLTEDVRNREH
-287 KISGLEKD
+287 KISGLENDK
-295 NNELENDKN
+295 NKLENDKN

-319 EALYSEY
+319 EDLYSEY

>member
-1 MCMNDDLRNEI
+1 MNDGQTGEI
-12 LVKNIKTLEDA
+12 LGNSIDKIRENRLFIIELNKKVKFLE
-23 IKAIKQNKSNINVII
+23 N
-38 KELEGVKEK
+38 KEK
-47 IKNQK
+47 
-52 EEFSKKISEIE
+52 EFSEKISEIE
-63 ENFKN
+63 ENFKS
-68 EIEKLRDEFKNN
+68 EIKKLRDEFKNN
-80 VLNEFPNTEKNN
+80 GLNESPNTEKNKFN
-92 FSNSFEETFPSCEK
+92 NSSEEMFPSYEK
-106 LEDKKEVKEENNL
+106 LKDKKEVKERNDLE
-119 NFGNENQEIEL
+119 FGNENQGIEL
-130 KKENLDLKER
+130 KKENKKLEEENLDLKER

-149 KEIGEK
+149 KEIEEK

-174 KLENEK
+174 KLEEEK
-180 NDKIDE
+180 NEKIDE
-186 IKKLSKDLNQEKANF
+186 IKKISKDLNQEKDNF
-201 DNLETKFSNFKKGA
+201 DNLKIEFSNFKKGA
-215 EDEFL
+215 EAEFL
-220 KLNGEIKSRDVK
+220 RLNGEIKSRDVK

-247 TNLEKNV
+247 ANLEKNV

-265 QAITRLEN
+265 QTITHLEN
-273 QVSSLTENVKNRDY
+273 QVSSLTKDVKNRDN
-287 KISGLEKD
+287 KILGLEKD
-295 NNELENDKN
+295 KYELENDKN

-335 KYDAILKPHLG
+335 KYDAILKPYLG

-401 LNPEIGERY
+401 VNPEIGERY

>member
-1 MCMNDDLRNEI
+1 MNDGQTGKI
-12 LVKNIKTLEDA
+12 LNDSI
-23 IKAIKQNKSNINVII
+23 
-38 KELEGVKEK
+38 EK
-47 IKNQK
+47 IKGILSIIAK
-52 EEFSKKISEIE
+52 ISTRVDGLEKRISEIE
-63 ENFKN
+63 
-68 EIEKLRDEFKNN
+68 KLNN
-80 VLNEFPNTEKNN
+80 IYSPK
-92 FSNSFEETFPSCEK
+92 ETISD
-106 LEDKKEVKEENNL
+106 EDKKEVKEQNDLE
-119 NFGNENQEIEL
+119 FGNENQGIEL
-130 KKENLDLKER
+130 KKENKKLEEENLDLKER

-149 KEIGEK
+149 KEIEEK

-174 KLENEK
+174 KLEEEK
-180 NDKIDE
+180 NEKIDE

-265 QAITRLEN
+265 QTITRLEN
-273 QVSSLTENVKNRDY
+273 QVSSLTEDVKNRNY

-295 NNELENDKN
+295 NNELKNDKN

-319 EALYSEY
+319 EDLYSEY

>member
-1 MCMNDDLRNEI
+1 MNDGQTGEI
-12 LVKNIKTLEDA
+12 LGNSIDKIRENRLFIIELNKKVKFLE
-23 IKAIKQNKSNINVII
+23 N
-38 KELEGVKEK
+38 KEK
-47 IKNQK
+47 
-52 EEFSKKISEIE
+52 EFSEKISEIE
-63 ENFKN
+63 ENFKS
-68 EIEKLRDEFKNN
+68 EIKKLRDEFKNN
-80 VLNEFPNTEKNN
+80 GLNESPNTEKNKFN
-92 FSNSFEETFPSCEK
+92 NSSEEMFPSYEK
-106 LEDKKEVKEENNL
+106 LKDKKEVKEQNDLE
-119 NFGNENQEIEL
+119 FGNENQGIEL
-130 KKENLDLKER
+130 KKENKKLEEENLDLKER
-140 LENLKNEKI
+140 LENFKNEKI
-149 KEIGEK
+149 EEIGER
-155 DQRISEL
+155 DRRILEL
-162 TEKNTELEEKNK
+162 TEKNK
-174 KLENEK
+174 KLEKEK
-180 NDKIDE
+180 NEKIDE

-215 EDEFL
+215 EDGFL
-220 KLNGEIKSRDVK
+220 RLNGEIKSRDVK

-265 QAITRLEN
+265 QAITHLEN
-273 QVSSLTENVKNRDY
+273 QVSSLTEDVRNREH
-287 KISGLEKD
+287 KISGLENDK
-295 NNELENDKN
+295 NKLENDKN

-319 EALYSEY
+319 EELYSEY

-401 LNPEIGERY
+401 VNPEIGERY

>member
-1 MCMNDDLRNEI
+1 MCMNDYQRDKI
-12 LVKNIKTLEDA
+12 LFENIKTLEDS
-23 IKAIKQNKSNINVII
+23 IEAIKQNKSDINVII
-38 KELEGVKEK
+38 KELERVKKKLE
-47 IKNQK
+47 NQK
-52 EEFSKKISEIE
+52 EEFLKKISKIE

-68 EIEKLRDEFKNN
+68 EIKKLRDEFKHNG
-80 VLNEFPNTEKNN
+80 LNESLNTEKNN
-92 FSNSFEETFPSCEK
+92 FNNSSEEMFPSK
-106 LEDKKEVKEENNL
+106 LEDKKEGKEGSNLNSENANQETKLKEENKRL
-119 NFGNENQEIEL
+119 EEENKKI
-130 KKENLDLKER
+130 KKEKEEEIGKKDKR
-140 LENLKNEKI
+140 ISEIIKETEKLEREK
-149 KEIGEK
+149 KEEIGER
-155 DQRISEL
+155 DRRILEL
-162 TEKNTELEEKNK
+162 TEKNK
-174 KLENEK
+174 KLEKEK
-180 NDKIDE
+180 KEKID
-186 IKKLSKDLNQEKANF
+186 
-201 DNLETKFSNFKKGA
+201 
-215 EDEFL
+215 
-220 KLNGEIKSRDVK
+220 EIKSRDVK

-247 TNLEKNV
+247 ANLEKKV
-254 DDLRREILSKN
+254 DDLRREIFSKN
-265 QAITRLEN
+265 QTITHLEN
-273 QVSSLTENVKNRDY
+273 QVSSLTKDVKNKEN
-287 KISGLEKD
+287 KILGLEKD
-295 NNELENDKN
+295 KYELENDKN

-335 KYDAILKPHLG
+335 KYDAILKPYLG

-401 LNPEIGERY
+401 VNPEIGERY

>member
-1 MCMNDDLRNEI
+1 MNDGQTGEI
-12 LVKNIKTLEDA
+12 LNDSI
-23 IKAIKQNKSNINVII
+23 
-38 KELEGVKEK
+38 EK
-47 IKNQK
+47 IKGILSIIDKINTRVDGLEK
-52 EEFSKKISEIE
+52 RISEIE
-63 ENFKN
+63 KKFKN
-68 EIEKLRDEFKNN
+68 KFENEKSNKFKDIIDSPK
-80 VLNEFPNTEKNN
+80 EMT
-92 FSNSFEETFPSCEK
+92 SD
-106 LEDKKEVKEENNL
+106 EDKKEVKEKNNL
-119 NFGNENQEIEL
+119 DFGNENQEAEL
-130 KKENLDLKER
+130 KEENKKLEEENLDLKER

-149 KEIGEK
+149 KEIEEK

-174 KLENEK
+174 KLEKEK
-180 NDKIDE
+180 NEKIDE
-186 IKKLSKDLNQEKANF
+186 IKKLIKDLNQEKDNF
-201 DNLETKFSNFKKGA
+201 DNLKIEFSNFKKGA
-215 EDEFL
+215 EDGFL
-220 KLNGEIKSRDVK
+220 RLNGEIKSRDVK

-247 TNLEKNV
+247 ANLEKNV

-265 QAITRLEN
+265 QAITHLEN
-273 QVSSLTENVKNRDY
+273 QVSSLTEDVRNREH
-287 KISGLEKD
+287 KISGLENDK
-295 NNELENDKN
+295 NKLENDKN

-319 EALYSEY
+319 EDLYSEY

-374 FYAVLVKIYDYV
+374 FYVVLVKIYDYV
-386 INVMNKEYDEEVYEF
+386 INMMNKEYDEEVFEF
-401 LNPEIGERY
+401 VNPEIGERY